1 MKSDLHFQY
10 KIIPLNNN
18 NDLWDLFNQIEFN
31 LSNFIIRISI
41 TILWVSI
48 LEKQCFFFNKRGI
61 TFKNSWFSCEMP
73 YLFNLSKVIEFYF
86 PNLKFFNANIF
97 SNLMM

>member
-48 LEKQCFFFNKRGI
+48 LEKQCFFLTK
-61 TFKNSWFSCEMP
+61 EV
-73 YLFNLSKVIEFYF
+73 LL
-86 PNLKFFNANIF
+86 LKTVGLVVKCHIF
-97 SNLMM
+97 LI